1 MLETNQTSVVFLTD
15 ILEGVSTELEIPF
28 KAVKEEYEVA
38 SGYEQWSGMDYI
50 CIPMHIFQSFMDTHM
65 LRVLEEAEDSDDPVA
80 DFGNEWY
87 THHRRVYKDLMNTL
101 RNMETVQDGWV
112 HINLD

>member
-1 MLETNQTSVVFLTD
+1 MLETNQTSVVLLTD

-28 KAVKEEYEVA
+28 KAIKEAYEAA
-38 SGYEQWSGMDYI
+38 SGYAEWSGVDYI

-65 LRVLEEAEDSDDPVA
+65 LRELAEAEDSMDPLTE
-80 DFGNEWY
+80 FGYEWY
-87 THHRRVYKDLMNTL
+87 THHRRAYKDLMNTL
-101 RNMETVQDGWV
+101 RNMEAVQDGWV